1 MSSFIP
7 RGRPI
12 VIPSNVGPILEV
24 QIPLPSFDGAIDAVR
39 HMNMFLNSC
48 LANNIKNAYHLMML
62 FPTTLC
68 GDAFEWYYSL
78 EAGSIR
84 NWSLLV
90 KQFVDHFTV
99 DNHPELILNK
109 LLNYKQQHRES
120 IQAFMTRF

>member
-12 VIPSNVGPILEV
+12 VIPSNVDPIPEV
-24 QIPLPSFDGAIDAVR
+24 QVPLPSFDGAIDVVR
-39 HMNMFLNSC
+39 HMNMFLDSC
-48 LANNIKNAYHLMML
+48 LANNIRNAYHLMML
-62 FPTTLC
+62 LPTTLC

-84 NWSLLV
+84 NWSTLE

-99 DNHPELILNK
+99 DNHPKLILNK
-109 LLNYKQQHRES
+109 LLNCKQQHQES
-120 IQAFMTRF
+120 IQAFVT